1 MTSSAHLEEIWA
13 EFMRTHSQAQRRLLI
28 EAYVPLVKVTVDRL
42 GIPTRSLLEVDD
54 LIGYG
59 MLGLINAIDRYD
71 PTRGISFEA
80 FASPRIRGAVI
91 DQLRALNWFSRSALQ
106 RIKQVEQTM
115 AELERRLGRPARD
128 EEMATAL
135 GVSLRRYRRMLQE
148 VGTVILSLDSP
159 LHAPESDGD
168 HYSLGDALEDHA
180 TPEPAS
186 AVERREL
193 LQALSQAIEHLPR
206 RERLLLALYYV
217 EGLSMSEIGK
227 ILGISQSRVSQ
238 LHTQTLL
245 HLRISLGLH
254 EPQHKRGS
262 YTSTRSTSTH
272 EHARQIDSL
281 AHQQVPTVP

>member
-128 EEMATAL
+128 EEMAAAL

-159 LHAPESDGD
+159 LHAPESEGD
-168 HYSLGDALEDHA
+168 LYSLGDALEDHA

-238 LHTQTLL
+238 LHAQTLL

>member
-13 EFMRTHSQAQRRLLI
+13 EFIRTHSQAQRRLLI

-42 GIPTRSLLEVDD
+42 GIPARSLLEADD

-80 FASPRIRGAVI
+80 FASARIRGAVI
-91 DQLRALNWFSRSALQ
+91 DQLRALNWFSRSAMQ

-128 EEMATAL
+128 EEMAAAL

-159 LHAPESDGD
+159 SIRPRAMATITHSAKPWRTRPPPNQPAPSSAASC
-168 HYSLGDALEDHA
+168 YKPSARLSSTSLAVSASCSLS
-180 TPEPAS
+180 TTSRAS
-186 AVERREL
+186 A
-193 LQALSQAIEHLPR
+193 
-206 RERLLLALYYV
+206 
-217 EGLSMSEIGK
+217 
-227 ILGISQSRVSQ
+227 
-238 LHTQTLL
+238 
-245 HLRISLGLH
+245 
-254 EPQHKRGS
+254 
-262 YTSTRSTSTH
+262 
-272 EHARQIDSL
+272 
-281 AHQQVPTVP
+281 

>member
-13 EFMRTHSQAQRRLLI
+13 EFIRTHSQAQRRLLI

-42 GIPTRSLLEVDD
+42 GIPARSLLEADD

-80 FASPRIRGAVI
+80 FASARIRGAVI
-91 DQLRALNWFSRSALQ
+91 DQLRALNWFSRSAMQ

-128 EEMATAL
+128 EEMAAAL

-159 LHAPESDGD
+159 LHTPESDGD
-168 HYSLGDALEDHA
+168 HYSLGEALEDQA

-186 AVERREL
+186 TVERREL

-217 EGLSMSEIGK
+217 EGLSMSEIGRT
-227 ILGISQSRVSQ
+227 LGISQSRVSQ
-238 LHTQTLL
+238 LHAQTLL

-254 EPQHKRGS
+254 EQQHRRGRR
-262 YTSTRSTSTH
+262 TSTRSTSAH